1 MPRRSDDKRWATV
14 FRTSAPLAASEII
27 GMFLEWDDRKRLSNL
42 EKHRL
47 DFDDAYQIFGTEFLK
62 LPARPSGDELRFRAI
77 GHVRENL
84 VTVIYT
90 ERGDAIRIISMR
102 KARTDERR
110 LHQALFD

>member
-1 MPRRSDDKRWATV
+1 
-14 FRTSAPLAASEII
+14 
-27 GMFLEWDDRKRLSNL
+27 MFLEWDDRKRLSNL

-47 DFDDAYQIFGTEFLK
+47 DFEDAYQIFGAEFLK
-62 LPARPSGDELRFRAI
+62 LPARPSGDELRFRAV

>member
-1 MPRRSDDKRWATV
+1 
-14 FRTSAPLAASEII
+14 
-27 GMFLEWDDRKRLSNL
+27 MFLEWDDRKRLSNL

-47 DFDDAYQIFGTEFLK
+47 DFEDAALIFGADFLK
-62 LPARPSGDELRFRAI
+62 LPARPSGDETRFRAI
-77 GHVRENL
+77 GYVRGNP
-84 VTVIYT
+84 VAVIYT